1 MAPSKLSASVRKS
14 SDVMNAAHC
23 RTPDSRVPGRRIL
36 GVMTTIGFIGA
47 GHIGSQVARLAIKS
61 GYDVILSNSRG
72 PETLSDLVAELGPS
86 ARAATPA
93 EVAAAAD
100 LVVVT
105 IPLKAYKT
113 VPAAP
118 LAGKI
123 VIDTNNYYPQRDGQI
138 PELDT
143 DSVTSSEL
151 LQAHL
156 PSSKVV
162 KAFNHIYAA
171 QLTTDGQPAGTPNR
185 RALVI
190 AGDDAGAKRTVTE
203 LLDRF
208 GFDTVDAGA
217 LKDSWRIQPGTPGYG
232 PQRNAEGLRADLAA
246 ATRGQ
251 K

>member
-1 MAPSKLSASVRKS
+1 
-14 SDVMNAAHC
+14 
-23 RTPDSRVPGRRIL
+23 
-36 GVMTTIGFIGA
+36 MTTIGFIGA
-47 GHIGSQVARLAIKS
+47 GHIGSQVARLAVNN

-72 PETLSDLVAELGPS
+72 PETLSDLIEALGPQ

-93 EVAAAAD
+93 DAAAAAD

-105 IPLKAYKT
+105 IPLGRYRS
-113 VPAAP
+113 VPVAP

-123 VIDTNNYYPQRDGQI
+123 VIDTNNYYPQRDGRI
-138 PELDT
+138 PELEAGST
-143 DSVTSSEL
+143 TSSEL

-156 PSSKVV
+156 PESKVV

-171 QLTTDGQPAGTPNR
+171 QLTMDGTPTGTPNR

-190 AGDDAGAKRTVTE
+190 AGDDAGAKKTVTE

-208 GFDTVDAGA
+208 GFDTVDAGS
-217 LKDSWRIQPGTPGYG
+217 LKDSWRIEPGTPGYG
-232 PQRNAEGLRADLAA
+232 PQRNAAELRADLAA
-246 ATRGQ
+246 ATRHP